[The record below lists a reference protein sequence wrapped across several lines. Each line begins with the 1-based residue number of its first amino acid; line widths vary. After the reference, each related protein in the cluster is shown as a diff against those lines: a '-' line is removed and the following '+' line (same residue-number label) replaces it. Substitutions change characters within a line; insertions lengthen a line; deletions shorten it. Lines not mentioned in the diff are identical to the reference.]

1 MTPELTADDLFP
13 VVSGYRLSAAIRA
26 MADLGVPDALAD
38 GAKTAEELAAA
49 IEVDV
54 ILLRRLLRM
63 LSSRGALLVD
73 ERSRFSNSGLSAS
86 LRSGGTRD
94 MVLGWTAAPSIFDAW
109 SHISDGIRSATSP
122 FERAHGVPFH
132 DYLAA
137 HPEEKAA
144 YFAANGSTV
153 EGFEDVADVLDLSD
167 AKIVVSV
174 GGGLGAELIPLLR
187 KWAHLYGVLTDLPDA
202 LEGAEQLLADSGLV
216 DRVTIVGGDARAQVP
231 QGDTYILQTLLRCL
245 TDDDVVAVLSACRV
259 AGLPSVRVHVVEM
272 PAHEDAQHPSATNDM
287 TAWTVYG
294 GADRTLAEWTAL
306 HARAGL
312 AISDVT
318 QLDDVYA
325 LMTSAPMIPARR

>member
-1 MTPELTADDLFP
+1 
-13 VVSGYRLSAAIRA
+13 

-132 DYLAA
+132 DYL
-137 HPEEKAA
+137 
-144 YFAANGSTV
+144 
-153 EGFEDVADVLDLSD
+153 
-167 AKIVVSV
+167 
-174 GGGLGAELIPLLR
+174 
-187 KWAHLYGVLTDLPDA
+187 
-202 LEGAEQLLADSGLV
+202 
-216 DRVTIVGGDARAQVP
+216 
-231 QGDTYILQTLLRCL
+231 
-245 TDDDVVAVLSACRV
+245 VAVLSACRV